1 MEDFVTFEI
10 AKKLKEKGFKEECVA
25 HYYSNDPTCRI
36 KNTALADYIHQP
48 FCIESIKRSW
58 NRCEL
63 NPCSSGC
70 YYDVPTISQVL
81 KWLRDLLEIDI
92 LPKIVISYCDN
103 LNRIRSYSCSIY
115 SPRLNK
121 PIETEY
127 FESYEEATLAGIEYV
142 LDNFDKL

>member
-1 MEDFVTFEI
+1 MSEFVPFEI

-36 KNTALADYIHQP
+36 KNTALADYVQQP

-70 YYDVPTISQVL
+70 YYDAPTISQVL
-81 KWLRDLLEIDI
+81 KWLREEKKIHIGVLYHNYYAVWIQPMKRNEAEHVIHDCKNHEGAELE
-92 LPKIVISYCDN
+92 
-103 LNRIRSYSCSIY
+103 
-115 SPRLNK
+115 
-121 PIETEY
+121 
-127 FESYEEATLAGIEYV
+127 GIEFV
-142 LDNFDKL
+142 LDNLI